1 VHYVGL
7 YYMINNTVSLPQNIQ
22 CEMRIT
28 ELPMSPGNIKKAYLL
43 RGNMTKVW
51 NLILHCLPNWILTPT
66 HNQVWRQS

>member
-28 ELPMSPGNIKKAYLL
+28 ELSMSPGNI
-43 RGNMTKVW
+43 
-51 NLILHCLPNWILTPT
+51 
-66 HNQVWRQS
+66 